1 MLGES
6 PNYHVETNLDN
17 VENNNSTTVRLH
29 STGTNINK
37 TRHSLFK
44 KGTRRVRSTALNCQ
58 NSTQRSQQKHGLLRV
73 NNPVRLADIN
83 NNAVNQC
90 SMRPKSPAQQCTEA
104 ATNKSQ
110 ASVFSSH
117 QLKVGS
123 KKELLKSKSG
133 RPERSS
139 QLGNPTIYTSSK
151 SEQTPA
157 SVSHRS
163 QKSRCSS
170 AAAKTSVKKCD
181 NSNRQRPQ
189 FTCKEAKKPF
199 TLADNVS
206 FENLC
211 RPEAVPE
218 DNVKDGEKVYAGPKF
233 SEPPSPSVLPKPP
246 SHWVG
251 ENTPPCASDGREQM
265 TSHLKSL
272 LKVSDK
278 P

>member
-1 MLGES
+1 MWCLCI
-6 PNYHVETNLDN
+6 YH
-17 VENNNSTTVRLH
+17 
-29 STGTNINK
+29 
-37 TRHSLFK
+37 
-44 KGTRRVRSTALNCQ
+44 Q
-58 NSTQRSQQKHGLLRV
+58 
-73 NNPVRLADIN
+73 
-83 NNAVNQC
+83 
-90 SMRPKSPAQQCTEA
+90 
-104 ATNKSQ
+104 
-110 ASVFSSH
+110 
-117 QLKVGS
+117 
-123 KKELLKSKSG
+123 LLKSKSG

-151 SEQTPA
+151 SEQTPT
-157 SVSHRS
+157 SVSHRG

-211 RPEAVPE
+211 RPEFVPE
-218 DNVKDGEKVYAGPKF
+218 DNLKDGEKVYAGPKF

-278 P
+278 PWCLVRQQEITTLKKMMPSPLVLQDFCFPQENGFWRMQMRWLVATENLKLLDIWSIVLQLW